1 VAELGQIRNF
11 YKDQRVYCG
20 RVAIDALDDEAQRKI
35 ERQVI
40 NSRGEIFFSKLMVLF
55 EGETE
60 EQALPIFAKH
70 HFGQSGFEM
79 GIDFVGVGGYGN
91 YLPFLRFAESLNIP
105 WLILSDAETD
115 AETDAVTS
123 VKRQFNDSGSLKV
136 EADVI
141 VFLDNGNDIEKQ
153 LIKDGYQDEIKK
165 ALIARGEY
173 HNEQHKVKK
182 ETEIKAYGD
191 DKIYELIT
199 GAKTQFAPVIA
210 EQIVKSDKALN

>member
-1 VAELGQIRNF
+1 LEKKISP
-11 YKDQRVYCG
+11 RVLITC
-20 RVAIDALDDEAQRKI
+20 R
-35 ERQVI
+35 
-40 NSRGEIFFSKLMVLF
+40 SIFRCAS
-55 EGETE
+55 
-60 EQALPIFAKH
+60 
-70 HFGQSGFEM
+70 SS
-79 GIDFVGVGGYGN
+79 GYGN

-191 DKIYELIT
+191 DKIYKLIT
-199 GAKTQFAPVIA
+199 GAKTQSGFNIQSTI
-210 EQIVKSDKALN
+210 ERNNNRFLRF